1 MPRYVY
7 TGPVYYYEEGLEG
20 VEILHYETQLYM
32 KAPNK
37 DIAIRVFRYFGL
49 IEADEK
55 SVKNHDMQRA
65 ARTRLGNKLLDPL

>member
-1 MPRYVY
+1 
-7 TGPVYYYEEGLEG
+7 
-20 VEILHYETQLYM
+20 M

>member
-7 TGPVYYYEEGLEG
+7 TGPVYYENVEGELAN
-20 VEILHYETQLYM
+20 YETQVFL

-37 DIAIRVFRYFGL
+37 DTAIRVLREFNL
-49 IEADEK
+49 LEADEK